1 MLFKNQ
7 TGEYVEI
14 LRKNYKTDTAYY
26 TAIMKVRY
34 DKITPL

>member
-7 TGEYVEI
+7 NGEYIEI

-34 DKITPL
+34 YESTL